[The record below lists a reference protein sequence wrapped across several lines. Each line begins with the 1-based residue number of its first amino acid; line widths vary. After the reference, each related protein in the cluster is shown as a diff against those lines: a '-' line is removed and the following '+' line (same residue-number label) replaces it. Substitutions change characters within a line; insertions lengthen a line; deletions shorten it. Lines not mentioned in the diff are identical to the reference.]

1 MTNRKY
7 LKGDDMTKNKS
18 GRPVRKF
25 MTRMLATGA
34 LLSMYAL
41 GTLGVTSVVMTAG
54 MSTAVAQRG
63 RGRGRGGY
71 RGRGNYGAAIG
82 AGVAVGVIGGMI
94 AADQARRYNSAVEYC
109 MQRFRSYNPET
120 GTYIGFDGRERP
132 CP

>member
-1 MTNRKY
+1 MTE
-7 LKGDDMTKNKS
+7 NKS
-18 GRPVRKF
+18 GGPVRKF

-63 RGRGRGGY
+63 RGRGRGGG
-71 RGRGNYGAAIG
+71 RGRGNVGAAIG
-82 AGVAVGVIGGMI
+82 AGVAIGVIGGMI
-94 AADQARRYNSAVEYC
+94 AADQARRYGTRGDAVEYC

-120 GTYIGFDGRERP
+120 GTYRGFDGLDHP

>member
-1 MTNRKY
+1 MTE
-7 LKGDDMTKNKS
+7 NKS
-18 GRPVRKF
+18 GGSVRKL

-63 RGRGRGGY
+63 RGRGRG
-71 RGRGNYGAAIG
+71 NYGAAIG

-94 AADQARRYNSAVEYC
+94 AADQARRYNSAIEYC
-109 MQRFRSYNPET
+109 MRRFRSYDPET
-120 GTYIGFDGRERP
+120 QTYIGLDGRPRQ

>member
-1 MTNRKY
+1 MTE
-7 LKGDDMTKNKS
+7 NKS
-18 GRPVRKF
+18 GGPVRKF

-94 AADQARRYNSAVEYC
+94 AADQARRYNSAIEYC
-109 MQRFRSYNPET
+109 MRRFRSYDPET
-120 GTYIGFDGRERP
+120 QTYIGLDGRPRQ

>member
-1 MTNRKY
+1 MTE
-7 LKGDDMTKNKS
+7 NKS
-18 GRPVRKF
+18 GGPVRKF

-41 GTLGVTSVVMTAG
+41 GTLGMTSVVMTTG
-54 MSTAVAQRG
+54 MSTAVAQ

-94 AADQARRYNSAVEYC
+94 AADQARRYNSAIEYC
-109 MQRFRSYNPET
+109 MRRFRSYDPET
-120 GTYIGFDGRERP
+120 QTYIGLDGRPRQ